1 MEDKSL
7 KEKARMTELT
17 PEVLEELQ
25 KVQIEILEEIERI
38 CEKYDLRYFLA
49 FGTLLG
55 AIRHKG
61 FIPWDDD
68 LDIGMPRDDYEKFME
83 VAKDELDERFFL
95 QNMETQP
102 GYWLTFAK
110 VRKNHTLFEEPS
122 LAKMEEGIHK
132 GIFVDIFPHDYVKK
146 NSGLFLRIQ
155 FILSKAIIET
165 LYYKAGVYSKSMLRY
180 GLLDSLL
187 NLFSM
192 RILGCVQE
200 KIIKL
205 QSGKD
210 AKYLADFQTTGNYLD
225 AVFPEEWFYPL
236 QDGEFAGKSF
246 KIPKEWDAYLRAN
259 YGDYMVLPKEE
270 DRVNHRT
277 LRIIFD
283 TRK

>member
-1 MEDKSL
+1 MEK
-7 KEKARMTELT
+7 KARMTEIT
-17 PEVLEELQ
+17 PEVLGELQ
-25 KVQIEILEEIERI
+25 NVQIEILEEIVRI
-38 CEKYDLRYFLA
+38 CEKYELRYFLA

-68 LDIGMPRDDYEKFME
+68 LDIGMPRDDYEKFMQ
-83 VAKDELDERFFL
+83 VAKEELGERFFL
-95 QNMETQP
+95 QNMKTQP

-122 LAKMEEGIHK
+122 LVKMEEGIHK

-146 NSGLFLRIQ
+146 NSGLFLRMQ

-165 LYYKAGVYSKSMLRY
+165 LYYKAGVFSKSMLRY
-180 GLLDSLL
+180 GALDAVL
-187 NLFSM
+187 NLLSM
-192 RILGCVQE
+192 GALGRLQE
-200 KIIKL
+200 KIAKL
-205 QSGKD
+205 QSGKN
-210 AKYLADFQTTGNYLD
+210 AKYLADFQTTENYLD
-225 AVFPEEWFYPL
+225 AVYPEEWFYPL
-236 QDGEFAGKSF
+236 QDGEFADKSF
-246 KIPKEWDAYLRAN
+246 KIPKEWDAYLKET

>member
-1 MEDKSL
+1 MEK
-7 KEKARMTELT
+7 KARMTELT
-17 PEVLEELQ
+17 PEVLVELQ
-25 KVQIEILEEIERI
+25 SVQIEILEEIVRI
-38 CEKYDLRYFLA
+38 CEKHNLRYFLA

-68 LDIGMPRDDYEKFME
+68 LDIGMPRDDYEKFMK
-83 VAKDELDERFFL
+83 VAKEELDERFFL
-95 QNMETQP
+95 QDTQIQP

-122 LAKMEEGIHK
+122 LVNMSEDIHK

-146 NSGLFLRIQ
+146 NHGLFLRIQ

-165 LYYKAGVYSKSMLRY
+165 MYYKAGVFDKSMLRY
-180 GLLDSLL
+180 GALDAIFQC
-187 NLFSM
+187 FSM
-192 RILGCVQE
+192 QTLGRIQE

-205 QSGKD
+205 QGGKN

-225 AVFPEEWFYPL
+225 AIYPVEWFYPL
-236 QDGEFAGKSF
+236 QDGEFAGKHF
-246 KIPKEWDAYLRAN
+246 KIPNEWDAYLRAT

-277 LRIIFD
+277 LRIVFD